1 MKKILVTS
9 LIILLT
15 FNMMMTGY
23 ADQIDQLKI
32 AVRGEEGTLNPY
44 TYVSETGATIF
55 RLVYDPLFN
64 KSVDL
69 IPEPWLVK
77 EYTVS
82 EDGLVYVFELHDNV
96 RFHDG
101 QPLTAEDVK
110 FTYEYLQQYKK
121 SRFSGPASAIT
132 DIIVIDEFT
141 VQMTLSSPQAEFLT
155 RPLAEMGILPKHIW
169 ESITDPDTS
178 RETVGSGPYK
188 LTEIKD
194 GEYYIFEANND
205 YFNGMP
211 VTKQIYMP
219 IIKDASAMFTA
230 LQAGQIDVTTVE
242 LPPETIDQFVNNQ
255 NLEVQEGP
263 GYSTT
268 LLLFNNERYP
278 FDNHSFR
285 EALAYATNRQEIVDV
300 VMLGKATKG
309 SLGFVHPMSAA
320 YSNQVNEIG
329 FDISKANEILDGLNF
344 VDTNNDGIRE
354 TDTEEALS
362 FEILVY
368 ASNPLRIR
376 IAELIKE
383 SYASIGVEVSVKAM
397 DMAVVDDLVWPDFD
411 AANGRDYDM
420 AMWGWGASTMDS
432 SVRYIDMFFSDFTE
446 GNSNIVAYKSEAM
459 DEILESMMLESNPLK
474 KIELQKK
481 FQVQLSQDYPCITL
495 YYPNLAFA
503 YNPKVFDNWK
513 FIKGSGIVNPLSL
526 IDMSVE
532 SEPPVEEP
540 TEKPTE
546 EPNTPDE
553 ESPVEEGS
561 NNNLLILG
569 IMIVAALVVIL
580 VSRKK
585 NSKK

>member
-1 MKKILVTS
+1 
-9 LIILLT
+9 
-15 FNMMMTGY
+15 MMMTGY

-569 IMIVAALVVIL
+569 VMIAAALVVIL

>member
-1 MKKILVTS
+1 MKKILVVS

-15 FNMMMTGY
+15 LNMMLTGY
-23 ADQIDQLKI
+23 GAQIDQLKI
-32 AVRGEEGTLNPY
+32 AIRGEEGALNPY

-77 EYTVS
+77 EYTLS
-82 EDGLVYVFELHDNV
+82 DDGLVYVFELHDNV
-96 RFHDG
+96 KFHDG

-110 FTYEYLQQYKK
+110 FTYEYLKQYRK
-121 SRFSGPASAIT
+121 SRFSGPAAAIT
-132 DIIVIDEFT
+132 EIVVLDEFT

-169 ESITDPDTS
+169 ETITDPDTS
-178 RETVGSGPYK
+178 RETIGSGPYK

-194 GEYYIFEANND
+194 GEYYIFEANNE

-242 LPPETIDQFVNNQ
+242 LPPETIDQFANNP
-255 NLEVQEGP
+255 NLKVQEGP

-300 VMLGKATKG
+300 IMLGKATKG

-320 YSNQVNEIG
+320 YNNQVNELD
-329 FDISKANEILDGLNF
+329 FDIAKANEILDSLNF
-344 VDTNNDGIRE
+344 IDTNNDGIRE
-354 TDTEEALS
+354 TEVGEKLS

-383 SYASIGVEVSVKAM
+383 SYASIGVDVTVTAM
-397 DMAVVDDLVWPDFD
+397 DMAVVDDLVWPNFE

-432 SVRYIDMFFSDFTE
+432 SVRYIDMFYSDLTV
-446 GNSNIVAYKSEAM
+446 GNSNIVAYSSEVM
-459 DEILESMMLESNPLK
+459 DEILELMKMESDPMK
-474 KIELQKK
+474 KIELQKR
-481 FQVQLSQDYPCITL
+481 FQVILSQDYPCITL
-495 YYPNLAFA
+495 YYPNLAYA
-503 YNPKVFDNWK
+503 YNPNVFDQWK

-526 IDMSVE
+526 IDMTAV

-540 TEKPTE
+540 TEQPTE
-546 EPNTPDE
+546 EPTAPTEQPPAEDE
-553 ESPVEEGS
+553 G
-561 NNNLLILG
+561 NNNMLVLG
-569 IMIVAALVVIL
+569 IMIVAALVVL
-580 VSRKK
+580 FVSRKK
-585 NSKK
+585 LSKK